1 MGKRKHCNKAE
12 VPPKRIR
19 SLTCILHI
27 STLSEYGHFTKLSAC
42 KGGPSEKLSYLNS
55 IRDLRLGEA
64 TSSPYRMTDI
74 CEQIP
79 STLEGLDLD
88 KIGYHQNC
96 YKCFT
101 GKLDRLQVSKAST
114 SGESSSIKDSLRHP
128 KSLSSQSEGAPRS
141 SFLFPKHVFPTLK
154 LFKLFS
160 LALELVFCFV
170 TENTLFGKQEGRPWS
185 SFRLT

>member
-141 SFLFPKHVFPTLK
+141 SFLFPKQCIFCNKTKTKFKGKTEQLK
-154 LFKLFS
+154 KFQSWKHM
-160 LALELVFCFV
+160 
-170 TENTLFGKQEGRPWS
+170 FGKQEGRPWS